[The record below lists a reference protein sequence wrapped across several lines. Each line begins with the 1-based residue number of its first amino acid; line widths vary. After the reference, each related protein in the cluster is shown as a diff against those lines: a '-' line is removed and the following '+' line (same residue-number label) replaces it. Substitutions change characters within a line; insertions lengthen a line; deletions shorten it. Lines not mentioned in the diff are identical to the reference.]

1 MYPVIEQRRQVD
13 HGIPGLHA
21 VGEGDSGS
29 WQDICTLENE
39 ILVPGGRSPPCIG
52 SMHLLHGSY

>member
-39 ILVPGGRSPPCIG
+39 ILLPGGNTSKHYEQCFSVGR
-52 SMHLLHGSY
+52 